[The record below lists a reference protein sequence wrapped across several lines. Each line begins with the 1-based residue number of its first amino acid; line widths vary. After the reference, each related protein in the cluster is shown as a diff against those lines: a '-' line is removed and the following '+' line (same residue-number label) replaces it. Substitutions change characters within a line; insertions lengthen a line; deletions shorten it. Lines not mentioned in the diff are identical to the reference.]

1 MPLWEKF
8 IIGPQTQTILTS
20 WEWDSQ
26 SYFSYK
32 RDLGEKHVMNW
43 ALFTFWMDPGV
54 FLSHFYE
61 HSKRAFL
68 SNIFANFSGNKE
80 GNTILVKQ
88 ILSLRAQFDVS
99 RFFIYLLSYFSIKLR
114 RTTELWRRYAL
125 FPQKCHSSV
134 TIRYVTH
141 WRMNK
146 KKKNTVRKQT
156 SNIII
161 FTAITVIYARCFR
174 GVLSLWVTRV
184 ETEVSL

>member
-1 MPLWEKF
+1 MRFTKLLFLQTGPWRETHDELSSLYFLDGSRSFFVSLLWTLQQGF
-8 IIGPQTQTILTS
+8 
-20 WEWDSQ
+20 
-26 SYFSYK
+26 F
-32 RDLGEKHVMNW
+32 
-43 ALFTFWMDPGV
+43 F
-54 FLSHFYE
+54 
-61 HSKRAFL
+61 

-161 FTAITVIYARCFR
+161 FTAITVIYARCFAACSPSE
-174 GVLSLWVTRV
+174 SLV
-184 ETEVSL
+184 